1 MCEIKEMFLN
11 RELTRCCGSSLF
23 AEYAPKLALLT
34 GQGRLEDAKRTGAGI
49 LVVECPQALDVLKMA
64 AKTKTGE
71 AGADCAVAET
81 ESGNRERPEI
91 LDIFSLLLKAVEE
104 NGNA

>member
-1 MCEIKEMFLN
+1 MFLN

-64 AKTKTGE
+64 TDNEEKDTGP
-71 AGADCAVAET
+71 D
-81 ESGNRERPEI
+81 I
-91 LDIFSLLLKAVEE
+91 LDIFSLLLKAVQE
-104 NGNA
+104 NGND